1 MARTVLITTA
11 HGMFGGALLQ
21 QLRGQAG
28 LQVRAMVR
36 SRRAG
41 DPEEGNVS
49 WVQANLDEP
58 ASLIPVVEGVQ
69 EVFLCT
75 PMDGRIA
82 AREMALVDAL
92 RAHSPDARVLLLY
105 GAVDHQGDPLV
116 AQHQQAIA
124 HLQASGLRWT
134 ILSPNSVMETSL
146 LPLAVSV
153 PWGVVMGCSGHGR
166 VGFVALEDVARVAAA
181 VLTGP
186 GPGRFDGQELVVTGP
201 EALSMPEV
209 CIRLSALTGRPMRF
223 LDLPEESFQAM
234 LLEEGSYGDPDRLE
248 TEVLCHLRAWR
259 RGGAAIVTDTV
270 ASVCGRPALSVADW
284 LEGQRALFA
293 PARGLGQQLQDRLMG
308 ALLRL
313 RYGRFTLAADA

>member
-1 MARTVLITTA
+1 MARIVLITTA

-21 QLRGQAG
+21 QLRGRSD

-36 SRRAG
+36 RRRAE
-41 DPEEGNVS
+41 DVEAGNVV
-49 WVQANLDEP
+49 WVEADLDEP
-58 ASLIPVVEGVQ
+58 ASLVLVVQGVQ

-82 AREMALVDAL
+82 AREIALLDAV
-92 RAHSPDARVLLLY
+92 RACSPAARVLLLH
-105 GAVDHQGDPLV
+105 GAVDHQGDPLA

-124 HLQASGLRWT
+124 HLKASGLRWT

-153 PWGVVMGCSGHGR
+153 PWGVVLGCSGHGR

-181 VLTGP
+181 VLADP

-209 CIRLSALTGRPMRF
+209 CARLSALTGRPVRF
-223 LDLPEESFQAM
+223 LDLPEESFRAM
-234 LLEEGSYGDPDRLE
+234 LLEEGGFGDPARLE

-259 RGGAAIVTDTV
+259 RGGADLVTTTV
-270 ASVCGRPALSVADW
+270 ASVVGREALTVAHW
-284 LEGQRALFA
+284 LEGQRAVFA
-293 PARGLGQQLQDRLMG
+293 PPRGLRQRLQDRLMG
-308 ALLRL
+308 LLLGL
-313 RYGRFTLAADA
+313 RYGRFALRAAS

>member
-11 HGMFGGALLQ
+11 HGIFGGALLQ

-28 LQVRAMVR
+28 LRVRAMVR
-36 SRRAG
+36 NRRAG
-41 DPEEGNVS
+41 DREEGNVS
-49 WVQANLDEP
+49 WVQADLDEP
-58 ASLIPVVEGVQ
+58 ASLNPVVEGVQ

-82 AREMALVDAL
+82 AREMALIDAL
-92 RAHSPDARVLLLY
+92 RVHSPAARVLLLY

-134 ILSPNSVMETSL
+134 ILSPNSV
-146 LPLAVSV
+146 
-153 PWGVVMGCSGHGR
+153 
-166 VGFVALEDVARVAAA
+166 
-181 VLTGP
+181 
-186 GPGRFDGQELVVTGP
+186 QELVVTGP

-209 CIRLSALTGRPMRF
+209 CTRLSALTGRPVRF
-223 LDLPEESFQAM
+223 LDLPEESFRAM
-234 LLEEGSYGDPDRLE
+234 LLEEGSYGDPEQLV

-270 ASVCGRPALSVADW
+270 ASVCGRPAQSVADW
-284 LEGQRALFA
+284 LEGQRGVFA

-313 RYGRFTLAADA
+313 RYGRYTLAADA